1 MDDDLTPDLE
11 ARDPAAPVDA
21 PADADAAA
29 DAEEPVV
36 DDNEHALKLAVR
48 EIEAYA
54 AEAGW
59 DQPARLFALVPT
71 ADLLLRE
78 PGLAE
83 ALGVDEDSVAESL
96 TPVEQEPVPADQQVE
111 DVLGQIM
118 WPAEVFGC
126 AAVVERLV
134 LPPTVDGEL
143 PEDPEAAQEFA
154 AEHPDRQEVR
164 IVAAA
169 TRDGTTYCAL
179 RMRSHDD
186 DFSVLE
192 SRDLVPALLELL
204 SETLEQ

>member
-21 PADADAAA
+21 PAEADAAA

>member
-1 MDDDLTPDLE
+1 MDDQNPGTEL
-11 ARDPAAPVDA
+11 RDPAAPVEDEET
-21 PADADAAA
+21 PATVEDG
-29 DAEEPVV
+29 AEQ
-36 DDNEHALKLAVR
+36 ALKLAVR

-71 ADLLLRE
+71 ADLLQRE

-83 ALGVDEDSVAESL
+83 ALGVDEETAAESL
-96 TPVEQEPVPADQQVE
+96 TPVEQEPVPSDQDVE
-111 DVLGQIM
+111 DVLARIM

-134 LPPTVDGEL
+134 LPPSVDGEL

-179 RMRSHDD
+179 RLRSHDD

-204 SETLEQ
+204 SDTLDQ

>member
-1 MDDDLTPDLE
+1 MNPDEPTPGPDE
-11 ARDPAAPVDA
+11 ATAEPAEAPEQVTPEDEA
-21 PADADAAA
+21 EAALR
-29 DAEEPVV
+29 ET
-36 DDNEHALKLAVR
+36 VR

-71 ADLLLRE
+71 TDLLQRE

-83 ALGVDEDSVAESL
+83 ALGVDDETTPEDL
-96 TPVEQEPVPADQQVE
+96 TPVEQEPVPADQEVE
-111 DVLGQIM
+111 EVLARIM

-134 LPPTVDGEL
+134 LPPSVDDEL
-143 PEDPEAAQEFA
+143 PEDPEEAQAFA
-154 AEHPDRQEVR
+154 ADHPDRQEVR

-169 TRDGTTYCAL
+169 TRAGSTYCAL

-186 DFSVLE
+186 EFSVLE

-204 SETLEQ
+204 SGTLEQ

>member
-11 ARDPAAPVDA
+11 SRDPAAPVDA
-21 PADADAAA
+21 PADVG
-29 DAEEPVV
+29 EPAV
-36 DDNEHALKLAVR
+36 DDDTEHALKLAVR

-71 ADLLLRE
+71 SDLLQRE

-83 ALGVDEDSVAESL
+83 ALGVDAETAAESL

-118 WPAEVFGC
+118 WPAEVYGC

-134 LPPTVDGEL
+134 LPPSVDGEL

>member
-1 MDDDLTPDLE
+1 V
-11 ARDPAAPVDA
+11 APVET
-21 PADADAAA
+21 PAD
-29 DAEEPVV
+29 EPV
-36 DDNEHALKLAVR
+36 DEAEQALKTAVR

-71 ADLLLRE
+71 ADLLQRE

-83 ALGVDEDSVAESL
+83 ALGVDTDTAPESL

-118 WPAEVFGC
+118 WPPEVFGC

-134 LPPTVDGEL
+134 LPPSVDGEL

-169 TRDGTTYCAL
+169 TRAGATYCAL
-179 RMRSHDD
+179 RLRSHDD

-204 SETLEQ
+204 SDTLEQ